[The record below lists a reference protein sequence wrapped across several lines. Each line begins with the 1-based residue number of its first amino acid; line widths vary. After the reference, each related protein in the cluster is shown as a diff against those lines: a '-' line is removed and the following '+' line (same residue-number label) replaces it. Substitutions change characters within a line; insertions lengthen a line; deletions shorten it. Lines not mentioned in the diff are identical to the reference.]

1 MISRISEP
9 STLFWYVVFRERLM
23 HGSWHHSHPCISG
36 HGVVTDLFSPRL
48 VESFRSQ
55 VALAVERA
63 PQEVPRL
70 WKKHPQLAALIRQ
83 NSSIER
89 ILNKM
94 SALRCFSLEIRTQTS
109 PGWFFPKGWGNNFVK
124 QKKQKHPLFPT
135 PGRRPCN
142 RAPTGVPRHLGFVVA
157 QRCRSDVGK
166 KNGNRRL
173 FWAEFGTVDSKGGL

>member
-9 STLFWYVVFRERLM
+9 STLFWYVVFRARLM

-55 VALAVERA
+55 VVLAVERA

-70 WKKHPQLAALIRQ
+70 WKKHPQLAAEIRQ
-83 NSSIER
+83 NSKKER

-94 SALRCFSLEIRTQTS
+94 STLRCFSLEKKLKLLPDGSFQKVEAISWLSKKTKTPAVS
-109 PGWFFPKGWGNNFVK
+109 IPMASMYGIYVYTFPIKI
-124 QKKQKHPLFPT
+124 H
-135 PGRRPCN
+135 
-142 RAPTGVPRHLGFVVA
+142 HS
-157 QRCRSDVGK
+157 CR
-166 KNGNRRL
+166 
-173 FWAEFGTVDSKGGL
+173 